1 MARGR
6 AEASRK
12 EIKVVTTKKSTA
24 YIGLGSNLEHPPRQI
39 RNAMLAL
46 DNIPQT
52 RVVADSGLF
61 LSKPMVPPTGS
72 ITQPDYYNA
81 VAKIETQLGPYELL
95 DQLQQIEDAQH
106 RMRLQHWGP
115 RTIDLDILMFDDVQM
130 NNERL
135 TLPHAG
141 VQQREFV
148 LYPLHNIDDSLEIPG
163 RGMLNDLIENCPQN
177 GLQYL
182 GTIEGYEE

>member
-1 MARGR
+1 M
-6 AEASRK
+6 
-12 EIKVVTTKKSTA
+12 A
-24 YIGLGSNLEHPPRQI
+24 YIGLGSNLDHPPRQI
-39 RNAMLAL
+39 RKAMRAL
-46 DNIPQT
+46 GNIPQT

-61 LSKPMVPPTGS
+61 LSKPMVPPDGE
-72 ITQPDYYNA
+72 IVQPDYFNA
-81 VAKIETQLGPYELL
+81 VAKIETRLGPYELL
-95 DQLQQIEDAQH
+95 DQLQQIEDAQQ
-106 RMRLQHWGP
+106 RKRLQHWGP

-135 TLPHAG
+135 SLPHHG

-148 LYPLHNIDDSLEIPG
+148 LYPLLNIDDSLEIPG
-163 RGMLNDLIENCPQN
+163 RGMLNDLIEHCPQN